1 MLDPRLSTVLELIE
15 PCGVL
20 ADIGTD
26 HGYLPLEALTVGKCN
41 FAIAADINIGPL
53 NRAKETFA
61 GSQHLS
67 NVAFLLCDG
76 VKEIPDPIDA
86 LVIAGM
92 GAETAEMILRNDLD
106 RIKRIP
112 QIVLQVNKDVDALR
126 RTMTDWGF
134 SIVDERI
141 LFHKHYY
148 VVIKF
153 AYMHT
158 KPSVSE
164 FEIKY
169 GPVLLKRRDPIFL
182 TYLRSRMHHLEK
194 LALQISNQAK
204 RHAFEN
210 EALVIRATLDKE
222 I

>member
-1 MLDPRLSTVLELIE
+1 MLDPRLSTVLALTD

-20 ADIGTD
+20 ADIGTA
-26 HGYLPLEALTVGKCN
+26 HGYLPLEALTIGKCK

-53 NRAKETFA
+53 NRARETFS
-61 GSQHLS
+61 GSPHLS
-67 NVAFLLCDG
+67 EVTFLLCDG

-112 QIVLQVNKDVDALR
+112 QIVLQVNKDVDTLR

-153 AYMHT
+153 AYLHT
-158 KPSVSE
+158 NPSVGE

-182 TYLRSRMHHLEK
+182 TYLRSRMHHFEK

-204 RHAFEN
+204 RQAFED
-210 EALVIRATLDKE
+210 EALAIRATLDKE

>member
-41 FAIAADINIGPL
+41 VAIAADLNIGPL
-53 NRAKETFA
+53 NRARETFA
-61 GSQHLS
+61 GSPYLA
-67 NVAFLLCDG
+67 NVEFLLCDG

-106 RIKRIP
+106 RIKRIS
-112 QIVLQVNKDVDALR
+112 QIVLQVNKDIDALR

-148 VVIKF
+148 IVIKF
-153 AYMHT
+153 AYLHA
-158 KPSVSE
+158 KPSISE

-194 LALQISNQAK
+194 LALQISNQTK
-204 RHAFEN
+204 RQAFED
-210 EALVIRATLDKE
+210 EALAIRATLDKE